1 MSDFCRGFG
10 PWCSFIILSLASN
23 LSFSQENEL
32 LTEGDLLESL
42 PTVKS
47 ATRLEQKLSD
57 VPSAMTII
65 DQKMIKASGAV
76 NVVDLFRL
84 VPGFQTYHVNANKFG
99 VVSHGQGN
107 SHPGR
112 LEVMIDGRSVYL
124 SLLST
129 VDWSA
134 LGITLNDI
142 DYIEVVRGSN
152 VPTQGSN
159 AFLGAIN
166 IITREPLKDQGSYIS
181 VTRGALK
188 TEDYYLRHND
198 KVGSLDYRISANFH
212 KNNGTGIGFE
222 NGDAT
227 TSPLSIEDGG
237 EISQFN
243 FRGTYT
249 PTLSDSFDIQLGVSS
264 GQFGVGR
271 SNHPEE
277 FATRDVD
284 SHFQSLVW
292 TRNLS
297 GENELKVQAYH
308 NYLKYDQTIP
318 FFVPESSLFPNSPS
332 FTLDVGVEDGVSER
346 YDIDIELTHRFNEH
360 TRSVWGAGIRYE
372 SLKSQALLN
381 SNETV
386 DEWLFRGSGNL
397 EHQLNKYW
405 TINAGAM
412 LENNDI
418 SGSRFSPRLG
428 VNYHINVEHSLRG
441 SISRAY
447 RTPSLLEAN
456 EALAVVIP
464 DRPEFFSLAGVTFD
478 QISQPAAD
486 LGPEKVSTLELGY
499 LWQDL
504 DGHWTFDTKF
514 YIEEVDNA
522 IDEFSVPFFDLKP
535 NSNIA
540 SENRNVAEWQTKGLE
555 LQLKLQPWQHTW
567 LYLAYA
573 YADAKGH
580 HNEDSENS
588 ISLDN
593 RVPTHTLAL
602 QASHDFGNA
611 LQGSFTFY
619 RESSVSW
626 KGGAELDSYNRL
638 DARLEKGF
646 SFGETEGSIEFIM
659 QNLLSTY
666 KEFDVNN
673 NFDTRAFIRLN
684 LNFL

>member
-1 MSDFCRGFG
+1 MSDFYRGIK
-10 PWCSFIILSLASN
+10 PWYSFIILSLASN
-23 LSFSQENEL
+23 SSFSQENEL

-65 DQKMIKASGAV
+65 DHNMIRASGAV
-76 NVVDLFRL
+76 NIVDLFRL
-84 VPGFQTYHVNANKFG
+84 VPGFQAYHVNANKFG

-166 IITREPLKDQGSYIS
+166 IVTREPLQDQGTYLSL
-181 VTRGALK
+181 TRGDLK

-198 KVGSLDYRISANFH
+198 KVGNLDYRVSASFH

-222 NGDAT
+222 DGDSST
-227 TSPLSIEDGG
+227 TPQSMEDGG

-249 PTLSDSFDIQLGVSS
+249 PTLSDSFDIQLGFSS

-271 SNHPEE
+271 SNHPDE

-284 SHFQSLVW
+284 SHFQSVVW
-292 TRNLS
+292 TRTLS
-297 GENELKVQAYH
+297 NEDELKVQAYH
-308 NYLKYDQTIP
+308 NYLKYDQFAP
-318 FFVPESSLFPNSPS
+318 FTVPPGNNLGLPS
-332 FTLDVGVEDGVSER
+332 FTLDIGVEDGTSER
-346 YDIDIELTHRFNEH
+346 YDVDIELTHRINEQ

-372 SLKSQALLN
+372 TLKSQELLN
-381 SNETV
+381 STETI
-386 DEWLFRGSGNL
+386 DEWLFRGSGNI
-397 EHQLNKYW
+397 EHQLNKHW

-464 DRPEFFSLAGVTFD
+464 NRPEFLSLAGVTFD
-478 QISQPAAD
+478 QVSQPATD

-499 LWQDL
+499 LWQNL
-504 DGHWTFDTKF
+504 DGHWTFDTKL
-514 YIEEVDNA
+514 YIEEVDSA
-522 IDEFSVPFFDLKP
+522 IDEFSVPAMDFKDGT
-535 NSNIA
+535 A
-540 SENRNVAEWQTKGLE
+540 HENRNVAEWQTKGLE

-573 YADAKGH
+573 YADAQGH
-580 HNEDSENS
+580 HNEDAENI
-588 ISLDN
+588 ISLDD

-602 QASHDFGNA
+602 QASHDFGNM

-619 RESSVSW
+619 RETSVSW
-626 KGGAELDSYNRL
+626 KGGAEIDPYNRL

-646 SFGETEGSIEFIM
+646 RYGETEGSIEFIV

-673 NFDTRAFIRLN
+673 NFDTRAFVRLN